1 MTEGNEHIS
10 ALMDDEFDHHSLN
23 ELLQDDDLKQTWTR
37 YHLIGDCLRDHLPGQ
52 IDSNFA
58 QRVRAQLADEPTL
71 LAPVARSNHGLKP
84 LMGFAIAASVALV
97 AVLGIRQNTDSVA
110 PVPGQPVVASNDIA
124 RSANSPDTFTFNEP
138 QVRPASIQTDTP
150 AAMPSQRMSG
160 YLVNHNQ
167 FRSSNSMHGGL
178 PYVRIITIESQE

>member
-10 ALMDDEFDHHSLN
+10 ALMDDDYDQHSLN
-23 ELLQDDDLKQTWTR
+23 ELLQNDDLKQTWTR
-37 YHLIGDCLRDHLPGQ
+37 YHLIGDCLREHLPDQ
-52 IDSNFA
+52 IDTNLA
-58 QRVRAQLADEPTL
+58 QRVSAQLADEPTV
-71 LAPVARSNHGLKP
+71 LAPVAKQNHTLKP
-84 LMGFAIAASVALV
+84 VMGFAIAASVALV
-97 AVLGIRQNTDSVA
+97 AVLGIRQNTDSVS
-110 PVPGQPVVASNDIA
+110 PVPAQAVVASTEIA
-124 RSANSPDTFTFNEP
+124 QPEITPDTFTFNEP
-138 QVRPASIQTDTP
+138 QVRPASIQSDTP